1 MLSQV
6 LTDSLESQTWL
17 MWYFLLLS
25 NDRFK
30 VVEMILSLLVFQLPC
45 LDHIRC
51 QTSFRSAGSFSAAH
65 QLASLQV
72 VLNKCVY
79 KVIPCYFIFYYLKRI
94 YLTY

>member
-30 VVEMILSLLVFQLPC
+30 VVEMIL
-45 LDHIRC
+45 
-51 QTSFRSAGSFSAAH
+51 
-65 QLASLQV
+65 
-72 VLNKCVY
+72 
-79 KVIPCYFIFYYLKRI
+79 
-94 YLTY
+94 